1 MKTIIKSI
9 VVILVIVVAGS
20 ARGQNTV
27 YNGLTTPVM
36 SGGGQ
41 VVFPMSNNVVI
52 GQEITMQN
60 DMLVHSNHLVSFTF
74 AYYSA
79 NTSWSG
85 PVSADVQFYYN
96 NGPLTNGYASPGGVF
111 YDSGFWN
118 LALPQDYS
126 TNALAVTFGL
136 SDIYSSLS
144 LGGALTPMDANLN
157 LPSDFTV
164 VFTVTGL
171 AGGDSLALPI
181 YTPPI
186 VGTNYNDYWVQN
198 GSDWSVVTNNAGPVS
213 FGMTF
218 QTTPEPS
225 VLGLG
230 ALGMVLMAQ
239 LIKRRK

>member
-1 MKTIIKSI
+1 MKTLFKSI
-9 VVILVIVVAGS
+9 VVLLVIVVAGL

-27 YNGLTTPVM
+27 YNGLTTPVS
-36 SGGGQ
+36 SGGSQ
-41 VVFPMSNNVVI
+41 VVFPMSNSVAI

-60 DMLVHSNHLVSFTF
+60 DMLVQSNHLVSFTF
-74 AYYSA
+74 AYYST

-85 PVSADVQFYYN
+85 PVSGDIQFYYN
-96 NGPLTNGYASPGGVF
+96 NGPLTNGYASPGGIF

-118 LALPQDYS
+118 LALPQSYS

-144 LGGALTPMDANLN
+144 LGGALIPMGANLG

-171 AGGDSLALPI
+171 ASGDSLALPI
-181 YTPPI
+181 YTPPT
-186 VGTNYNDYWVQN
+186 VGTNYTDYWVQN
-198 GSDWSVVTNNAGPVS
+198 GSSWSVVTNNASPVS

-218 QTTPEPS
+218 ETTPEPS

-239 LIKRRK
+239 LIRRRK